1 MRSTAWIILPL
12 LVLGCSDQRSFDSAA
27 WKADALTEADQHLD
41 VRRSMVADIERRF
54 RPGTSKAE
62 ILSAFGPPEYGSSAH
77 CRYPGVDSCL
87 GYELGASL
95 ADYDFLV
102 FAFSGDR
109 LVHIS
114 HYRS

>member
-1 MRSTAWIILPL
+1 MRTVSIMLPL
-12 LVLGCSDQRSFDSAA
+12 LLAGCSDRRSFDSAA
-27 WKADALTEADQHLD
+27 WKADALTESDQHLD
-41 VRRSMVADIERRF
+41 VRRSMVSDVERRF
-54 RPGTSKAE
+54 RAGTSKAE
-62 ILSAFGPPEYGSSAH
+62 ILRTFGPSEYDASAA
-77 CRYPGVDSCL
+77 CDYPGVDSCL

-95 ADYDFLV
+95 ADYDYLI